1 MMTKFRNFVNKQIE
15 AKMKKDFGKL
25 KKVISVKQLNIQ
37 GKLQM
42 ETPSIFRRN
51 KRTGRPSEIL
61 PDSKKNTGKS

>member
-1 MMTKFRNFVNKQIE
+1 MNEVKVYDSSGN
-15 AKMKKDFGKL
+15 L
-25 KKVISVKQLNIQ
+25 KEVISVNQLNIR

-42 ETPSIFRRN
+42 ENPSIFRRN

>member
-1 MMTKFRNFVNKQIE
+1 MNEVKVYDSSGN
-15 AKMKKDFGKL
+15 L
-25 KKVISVKQLNIQ
+25 KKVISVNQLNIRE
-37 GKLQM
+37 KLQM

>member
-1 MMTKFRNFVNKQIE
+1 MNEVKVYDSSGN
-15 AKMKKDFGKL
+15 L
-25 KKVISVKQLNIQ
+25 KKVISINQLNIRE
-37 GKLQM
+37 KLQM

>member
-1 MMTKFRNFVNKQIE
+1 MNEVKVHDSSGN
-15 AKMKKDFGKL
+15 L
-25 KKVISVKQLNIQ
+25 KKVISVKQLNIR